1 MSRGFKSLRI
11 AGSNPSKSHNIDD
24 VQSSL
29 STINSD
35 LARILALLQSQALQR
50 STQSVYTNPDQPVF
64 AQTARPPSSGYMTA
78 PIEHA
83 QSRSVKT

>member
-1 MSRGFKSLRI
+1 MPRGSKSLRF
-11 AGSNPSKSHNIDD
+11 AANPSKSHNIDD

-29 STINSD
+29 STINTD
-35 LARILALLQSQALQR
+35 LARILTLLQSQALQR
-50 STQSVYTNPDQPVF
+50 PTQHVQYGNPDQPVF

-83 QSRSVKT
+83 QTR